1 MSSDNNLRG
10 IVLMIASMCAFAI
23 ADALVKFSTT
33 TLSPAQVIFYLIGGA
48 LVIFT
53 AMARLQNDKLLDS
66 RAFSPILLLRYVAEI
81 AGMIGMVMALANIPI
96 SVVGAITQA
105 SPMLATVGAVLFLNE
120 KVGWRR
126 WCSIVAGF
134 IGVLLIIQPGGV
146 AFDSAVLW
154 AVLAMAALSIRDLTT
169 RLIPSDIPS
178 ASLATFTMAA
188 ATPFTVAWVLFN
200 GENLIPVNT
209 NWFVVI
215 PMVVI
220 GAMGYMLLISSI
232 RQAEVSV
239 VMPFR
244 YSRIIFLL
252 VLGVL
257 VFDEK
262 PGALMLTGAVLI
274 IASGSYMMWREHYV
288 KKTVC

>member
-10 IVLMIASMCAFAI
+10 IMLMIASMCAFAI

-33 TLSPAQVIFYLIGGA
+33 TISPAQVIFYLIGGA

-120 KVGWRR
+120 NVGWRR

-169 RLIPSDIPS
+169 RLIPCLLYTSPS
-178 ASLATFTMAA
+178 
-188 ATPFTVAWVLFN
+188 PRD
-200 GENLIPVNT
+200 G
-209 NWFVVI
+209 
-215 PMVVI
+215 
-220 GAMGYMLLISSI
+220 LLSRMPSS
-232 RQAEVSV
+232 A
-239 VMPFR
+239 
-244 YSRIIFLL
+244 
-252 VLGVL
+252 
-257 VFDEK
+257 
-262 PGALMLTGAVLI
+262 
-274 IASGSYMMWREHYV
+274 
-288 KKTVC
+288 